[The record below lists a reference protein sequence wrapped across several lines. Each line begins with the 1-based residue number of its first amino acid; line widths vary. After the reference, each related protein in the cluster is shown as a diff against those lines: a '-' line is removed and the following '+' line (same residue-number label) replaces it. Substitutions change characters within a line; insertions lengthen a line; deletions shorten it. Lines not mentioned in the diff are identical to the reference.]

1 MKFQIKIN
9 KSKHAN
15 KNRMPNKKGSNE
27 ALKFTRT
34 FCRAKRSRRRRERID
49 ISHSAKIT
57 QVLFPINSS
66 SNRSGHIK

>member
-1 MKFQIKIN
+1 MKFQIKIY

-34 FCRAKRSRRRRERID
+34 FFRTKRSRRRRERID
-49 ISHSAKIT
+49 SHSAKIT
-57 QVLFPINSS
+57 QVLFPIKSS
-66 SNRSGHIK
+66 SNRSDHIK